1 MTTADGRVGK
11 LPDKFFDDPVETA
24 IGGAI
29 TGVEKTAERGIP
41 KVNPAVLENVG
52 KGARYGGPALGVGQT
67 IFKALTAANF
77 HDACVET
84 WKGTAGLA
92 GGQVGSKLLLAIG
105 PGTGPLVFPL
115 AMGGDMLGT
124 WTFGYMGGLIG
135 KAVCPA

>member
-1 MTTADGRVGK
+1 M
-11 LPDKFFDDPVETA
+11 E
-24 IGGAI
+24 
-29 TGVEKTAERGIP
+29 
-41 KVNPAVLENVG
+41 

-92 GGQVGSKLLLAIG
+92 GGQIGSKSALLFLSPVSG
-105 PGTGPLVFPL
+105 PGIFAV

-124 WTFGYMGGLIG
+124 WTFGSVGGLIG
-135 KAVCPA
+135 EAVCPTQ